1 MIPIVREAVRD
12 IDDKKI
18 ALAAHA
24 ADCSKCGLPS
34 PGVVRVRRCK
44 TGLQMSV
51 DINTA
56 KLWVT
61 IFQYVGEVDA

>member
-1 MIPIVREAVRD
+1 MSPIVREAVRA
-12 IDDKKI
+12 IDDKKV

-24 ADCSKCGLPS
+24 ADCPKCGLPS

-44 TGLQMSV
+44 TGLQLSV
-51 DINTA
+51 DIKAA